1 MRSQLE
7 DDAKKSAE
15 EVLKNTAWTTVLE
28 NSEVKEYPQE
38 DLDTQ
43 ITEFKNSMEQLYAE
57 PADMTLEEFIDSQGI
72 SKDDFDEQC
81 QQYAEGKV
89 KQNLIVQGIMDAEG
103 LSLDDKESLQLQ
115 NELVEQMGASD
126 IAELVDTYGQSY
138 VDESIGLLRVED
150 FIVKN
155 ASVSEKVANGDVIAD
170 DADAAGDTEQ
180 DSTEVD
186 NADAE
191 TNDTDEEVSDSD
203 QDISDV
209 DKNLEDE
216 LGTEDISDN

>member
-1 MRSQLE
+1 
-7 DDAKKSAE
+7 
-15 EVLKNTAWTTVLE
+15 
-28 NSEVKEYPQE
+28 
-38 DLDTQ
+38 
-43 ITEFKNSMEQLYAE
+43 
-57 PADMTLEEFIDSQGI
+57 
-72 SKDDFDEQC
+72 
-81 QQYAEGKV
+81 
-89 KQNLIVQGIMDAEG
+89 MDAEG

-186 NADAE
+186 NAD
-191 TNDTDEEVSDSD
+191 TDEEVSDSD
-203 QDISDV
+203 QDTSDV